1 MTLLVIHILDKQW
14 ITILCVSTPFFQL
27 APNDHR
33 RWPNAGHHT
42 MDNHSLPQSLQN
54 FLLSH
59 SNDQQDHHNVT
70 DLPPLEPISPV
81 VNLEASA
88 APEITAQASDI
99 DMSQEQDEDSM
110 PELESVSNSSSSD
123 SEDSDRDANEVQMQ
137 ALDDD
142 GDAAWT
148 DEDVDSD
155 MPGLEPIG
163 SLPRVNNRRQR
174 VEDDG
179 DEERDRRHPS
189 QRIGSANDNETTS
202 LPAST
207 PSQPLPQSQTHT
219 QTQPLPH
226 QPPFVLPHIRATFN
240 MPSIVPIQAGN
251 NQPFRFF
258 QHMMPQNTTIGE
270 VDPPQANSAPP
281 VAPQTPQQMFGGFA
295 ITIDLSNPTQLSPPS
310 NGGQAQAHTHVPGAQ
325 PALLDPGSFA
335 EVMARIR
342 AIGQAFGFSGER
354 EQDDPGRAKKL
365 IEGLEEVP
373 LGLVRRLERVG
384 GTGGGMGHDETSGGD
399 SGCAICWDKL
409 LDGDGVGFGNPS
421 AASTETEASTDKTNE
436 SLPSSSSSTQ
446 AEVKLQPKIVTLPCA
461 HVFHASC
468 LIPWFSG
475 PRQTTCPTCRFN
487 IDPENLTY
495 DPRSRRRAADN
506 ATSAGPGTDPNP
518 TPGGNAPQNR
528 PINFGPGTT
537 SPTAPL
543 RRAGSEPPLG
553 RSGLSQIP
561 TSVQNGTPLI
571 VPIPV
576 FGALDAGGPISLGEY
591 MRSSLLS
598 VFAHYYANN
607 ILDQPQAMAL
617 PHLPEFGGM
626 LQSNAS
632 NQPPAPPSTSLPTQP
647 SAASPSETAAL
658 PTGSTPDANTTPSTN
673 RGPAP
678 PPQTTAIRNVH
689 AEFVTIGFDVIF
701 GGPHPGVPSATRT
714 GDVPVEQE
722 DDGMEDDLGAIE
734 ELERLLMNR
743 FGGGTNPAPAAS
755 ATSGGTVPVTPVA
768 APSGPTNSEPVATSA
783 NETLPRSSPPD
794 PPQTQADVNSGP
806 SFPHF
811 GPFPGLNHLGN
822 GVHFAAGAGRT
833 MGEAFSRLFGGVLA
847 NAAASTAES
856 PDQPGP
862 RARATSA
869 SAAAAGTTPNVEAGT
884 TANATNNPWAHLPPG
899 FPAELFDR
907 FADMPGA
914 AASIPGFAV
923 HPDANVPE
931 REKKAWTPPAAPG
944 PTLRQRI
951 ERRER
956 EAGLRCYDISCGVGP
971 SDDEPFL
978 DVGNLKQLSIQSVVD
993 KESQVCRHTFHSS
1006 CLVSAERVALKG
1018 GEAVVGGN
1026 GVEVSCPVCRSVGC
1040 VSKVDWEE
1048 GVVGLA

>member
-1 MTLLVIHILDKQW
+1 M
-14 ITILCVSTPFFQL
+14 CVSTPLVVLSTCLQTII
-27 APNDHR
+27 D
-33 RWPNAGHHT
+33 AGQHT
-42 MDNHSLPQSLQN
+42 MDDHSLPHSLQS

-59 SNDQQDHHNVT
+59 SNDQQDHHNST
-70 DLPPLEPISPV
+70 DLPPV
-81 VNLEASA
+81 YNLEAST
-88 APEITAQASDI
+88 APEITAQATDI
-99 DMSQEQDEDSM
+99 DMNQEQDEDSM
-110 PELESVSNSSSSD
+110 PELESVSASSDSD
-123 SEDSDRDANEVQMQ
+123 SEDSDRDANEVQMH

-148 DEDVDSD
+148 DEDDVDSD

-163 SLPRVNNRRQR
+163 SPPRANNRRAR

-189 QRIGSANDNETTS
+189 QRIGSAIDNETTS

-207 PSQPLPQSQTHT
+207 PSQTLPQSQIHP
-219 QTQPLPH
+219 QTLPLRH
-226 QPPFVLPHIRATFN
+226 QPPFVLPHIRATVN
-240 MPSIVPIQAGN
+240 IPSIVPVQAGN

-258 QHMMPQNTTIGE
+258 QHMMPQNTTTGE
-270 VDPPQANSAPP
+270 VDPPQANPAPTLP
-281 VAPQTPQQMFGGFA
+281 TPQQMFGGFA
-295 ITIDLSNPTQLSPPS
+295 ITIDLTNPTQLNGLA
-310 NGGQAQAHTHVPGAQ
+310 NGGQAQAHTHIPGAQ
-325 PALLDPGSFA
+325 PLALPDIASFA
-335 EVMARIR
+335 DVMARLG
-342 AIGQAFGFSGER
+342 AIGQAFAFAGGER

-365 IEGLEEVP
+365 VEGLEEVP

-384 GTGGGMGHDETSGGD
+384 GTGGGMGHDESSGGD

-409 LDGDGVGFGNPS
+409 LDGDGVGFGNSS

-436 SLPSSSSSTQ
+436 SLPSSTQ

-495 DPRSRRRAADN
+495 NPRSRRRASDN
-506 ATSAGPGTDPNP
+506 ATPAGSGTDPNA
-518 TPGGNAPQNR
+518 TPGGNASQNG
-528 PINFGPGTT
+528 PINFAPGTT

-553 RSGLSQIP
+553 RNGLSQIP
-561 TSVQNGTPLI
+561 TSIQNGTPLI

-591 MRSSLLS
+591 MLSSVLS
-598 VFAHYYANN
+598 IFADYYANN
-607 ILDQPQAMAL
+607 IVDQPQAMAL
-617 PHLPEFGGM
+617 PHLPEFGGT
-626 LQSNAS
+626 LQSNAA
-632 NQPPAPPSTSLPTQP
+632 NQPPPSTSLTTQP

-658 PTGSTPDANTTPSTN
+658 PTGSTPDANATPSIN
-673 RGPAP
+673 QRPPP

-701 GGPHPGVPSATRT
+701 GGPHPGVPSATRAA
-714 GDVPVEQE
+714 DAPVEQE

-743 FGGGTNPAPAAS
+743 FGGATNVPSAAS
-755 ATSGGTVPVTPVA
+755 ATSGGTVPVAPVA

-783 NETLPRSSPPD
+783 DETLPRSSPPD
-794 PPQTQADVNSGP
+794 PPQPQAGVNPGP
-806 SFPHF
+806 SLPHF
-811 GPFPGLNHLGN
+811 NPFPGLNHLGN

-856 PDQPGP
+856 PDQPRP
-862 RARATSA
+862 RGRATSA

-884 TANATNNPWAHLPPG
+884 TANATTQTPPTATNPWAHLPPG
-899 FPAELFDR
+899 FPAELFNR
-907 FADMPGA
+907 LADMPGA
-914 AASIPGFAV
+914 AAGIPGFAV
-923 HPDANVPE
+923 HSDANVPE
-931 REKKAWTPPAAPG
+931 REKKAWTPPPAPG

-971 SDDEPFL
+971 SDEEPFL

-993 KESQVCRHTFHSS
+993 KEGQACRHTFHSS

-1026 GVEVSCPVCRSVGC
+1026 GVEVSCPVCRSIGC
-1040 VSKVDWEE
+1040 VSKVDWED
-1048 GVVGLA
+1048 GVMGLA

>member
-1 MTLLVIHILDKQW
+1 MTLFVTDDIDKQW
-14 ITILCVSTPFFQL
+14 IRIIVCKQAFLLQTTIDAGQTL
-27 APNDHR
+27 ATI
-33 RWPNAGHHT
+33 HT
-42 MDNHSLPQSLQN
+42 MDNHSLPQSLQSV
-54 FLLSH
+54 LISH
-59 SNDQQDHHNVT
+59 SNDQQDQHIMT
-70 DLPPLEPISPV
+70 DIPPLEPISPV

-88 APEITAQASDI
+88 APEITAQATDI
-99 DMSQEQDEDSM
+99 DMNQEQDEDSM
-110 PELESVSNSSSSD
+110 PELESVSNSSDSD

-148 DEDVDSD
+148 DEDDLDSD

-163 SLPRVNNRRQR
+163 SSPRVNNRRQR

-207 PSQPLPQSQTHT
+207 PSQPLPQSQTPT
-219 QTQPLPH
+219 QIQPLPH

-240 MPSIVPIQAGN
+240 IPSIVPIQAGN

-258 QHMMPQNTTIGE
+258 QHMMPQNTTTGG
-270 VDPPQANSAPP
+270 VNPPQANPAPP
-281 VAPQTPQQMFGGFA
+281 GAPQTPQQMFGGFA
-295 ITIDLSNPTQLSPPS
+295 ITIDLANPTQLSDLA
-310 NGGQAQAHTHVPGAQ
+310 NGGQGQAHTHVPGAQ
-325 PALLDPGSFA
+325 PQAFLDPGSFA
-335 EVMARIR
+335 EVLARLG

-365 IEGLEEVP
+365 VEGLEEVP
-373 LGLVRRLERVG
+373 VGLVRRLERVG
-384 GTGGGMGHDETSGGD
+384 GTGGGMGHDESSGGD

-446 AEVKLQPKIVTLPCA
+446 EEVKLQPKIVTLPCA

-495 DPRSRRRAADN
+495 TPRSRRRAADN
-506 ATSAGPGTDPNP
+506 ATSTGPGTDPNA
-518 TPGGNAPQNR
+518 TPGGNAPQNG
-528 PINFGPGTT
+528 PVNFGPGPT

-561 TSVQNGTPLI
+561 TSIQNGTPLI

-576 FGALDAGGPISLGEY
+576 FGALAAGGPIS
-591 MRSSLLS
+591 
-598 VFAHYYANN
+598 
-607 ILDQPQAMAL
+607 LDQPQAMAL
-617 PHLPEFGGM
+617 PHLPEFGGT

-632 NQPPAPPSTSLPTQP
+632 NQPPAPPSASLPTEP

-658 PTGSTPDANTTPSTN
+658 PTGSTPEANTAPSTN
-673 RGPAP
+673 RGPPP
-678 PPQTTAIRNVH
+678 PPQTTARQNVH
-689 AEFVTIGFDVIF
+689 AEFLTIGFDVIF
-701 GGPHPGVPSATRT
+701 GGPHPGVPSATRAA
-714 GDVPVEQE
+714 DAPVEPE

-743 FGGGTNPAPAAS
+743 FGGGTNPAPAAP
-755 ATSGGTVPVTPVA
+755 ATGGGAVPMAPVA
-768 APSGPTNSEPVATSA
+768 APSGPTNTEPVATSA
-783 NETLPRSSPPD
+783 DETLPRSSPPN
-794 PPQTQADVNSGP
+794 PPQPQAGVNPGP
-806 SFPHF
+806 SFPQF

-822 GVHFAAGAGRT
+822 GVHFAAGTGRT
-833 MGEAFSRLFGGVLA
+833 MGEAFSRLFGGVLT
-847 NAAASTAES
+847 NAAASTSES

-869 SAAAAGTTPNVEAGT
+869 SAAPAGSTPNVEAGA
-884 TANATNNPWAHLPPG
+884 TANATTQTPPTANNPWAHLPPG
-899 FPAELFDR
+899 FPAELFNR

-923 HPDANVPE
+923 HSDANVPE
-931 REKKAWTPPAAPG
+931 REKKAWTPPPAPG

-971 SDDEPFL
+971 SDEEPFL

-993 KESQVCRHTFHSS
+993 KEGQVCRHTFHSS

>member
-1 MTLLVIHILDKQW
+1 
-14 ITILCVSTPFFQL
+14 
-27 APNDHR
+27 
-33 RWPNAGHHT
+33 
-42 MDNHSLPQSLQN
+42 MDNHSLPQSLHN

-59 SNDQQDHHNVT
+59 SNDQQDHHNIT
-70 DLPPLEPISPV
+70 DLPPLDPTNPV
-81 VNLEASA
+81 FNLEASA
-88 APEITAQASDI
+88 APEITAQVTDI
-99 DMSQEQDEDSM
+99 DMNQEQDEDSM
-110 PELESVSNSSSSD
+110 PELESVSGSSDSD

-148 DEDVDSD
+148 DEDDVDSD
-155 MPGLEPIG
+155 MPGLEPID
-163 SLPRVNNRRQR
+163 SLPRVNNRRPR

-207 PSQPLPQSQTHT
+207 PSQPLPQSQTHPRT
-219 QTQPLPH
+219 RPLPH
-226 QPPFVLPHIRATFN
+226 QPPFVLPHIRATLN
-240 MPSIVPIQAGN
+240 IPSIVPIQAGN

-270 VDPPQANSAPP
+270 VDPPPQANPAPP
-281 VAPQTPQQMFGGFA
+281 GAPQTPQQMFGGFA
-295 ITIDLSNPTQLSPPS
+295 ITIDLSNPTQLNGLA
-310 NGGQAQAHTHVPGAQ
+310 NGGQAQAHTDIPGAQ
-325 PALLDPGSFA
+325 PQVSLAD
-335 EVMARIR
+335 VMARLG
-342 AIGQAFGFSGER
+342 AIGQAFGFAGER

-365 IEGLEEVP
+365 VEGLGEVP

-384 GTGGGMGHDETSGGD
+384 GTGGGMGHDESSGGD

-409 LDGDGVGFGNPS
+409 LDGDGVGFGNSS

-495 DPRSRRRAADN
+495 NPISRRRPADN
-506 ATSAGPGTDPNP
+506 ATPAGPGTDPDA
-518 TPGGNAPQNR
+518 TGGNVPQNG
-528 PINFGPGTT
+528 PINSGPGTT
-537 SPTAPL
+537 FPTPPL

-576 FGALDAGGPISLGEY
+576 FGALDTGGPISLGEY
-591 MRSSLLS
+591 LLS
-598 VFAHYYANN
+598 LVLSIFAHYYVDN
-607 ILDQPQAMAL
+607 ITDQPQAMVL
-617 PHLPEFGGM
+617 PHLPEFGGT
-626 LQSNAS
+626 LHSNAT

-658 PTGSTPDANTTPSTN
+658 PNGSTPDANTTPSTN
-673 RGPAP
+673 QGPAP
-678 PPQTTAIRNVH
+678 PPQMTAIRNVH

-701 GGPHPGVPSATRT
+701 GGPHSGVPSATRAA
-714 GDVPVEQE
+714 DAPVERE

-743 FGGGTNPAPAAS
+743 FGGGTNPASTAS
-755 ATSGGTVPVTPVA
+755 ATNGGTVPVAPVA

-783 NETLPRSSPPD
+783 EETLPRSSPPD
-794 PPQTQADVNSGP
+794 PPQPQAGVNSGP
-806 SFPHF
+806 SFPHI

-847 NAAASTAES
+847 NAAASTAE
-856 PDQPGP
+856 PPGQPV
-862 RARATSA
+862 
-869 SAAAAGTTPNVEAGT
+869 AAAGNTPNVEAGT
-884 TANATNNPWAHLPPG
+884 TAHATTQTPPTANNHLPPG
-899 FPAELFDR
+899 FPAELFAR
-907 FADMPGA
+907 FAGIPDTAEG
-914 AASIPGFAV
+914 IPGFVV
-923 HPDANVPE
+923 HSDANVPE
-931 REKKAWTPPAAPG
+931 REKKAWTPPPAPG

-956 EAGLRCYDISCGVGP
+956 DAGLRCYDISCGVGP
-971 SDDEPFL
+971 SDEEPFL

-993 KESQVCRHTFHSS
+993 KEGQVCRHTFHSS

-1018 GEAVVGGN
+1018 GEAVVEGH

-1048 GVVGLA
+1048 GVMGLA